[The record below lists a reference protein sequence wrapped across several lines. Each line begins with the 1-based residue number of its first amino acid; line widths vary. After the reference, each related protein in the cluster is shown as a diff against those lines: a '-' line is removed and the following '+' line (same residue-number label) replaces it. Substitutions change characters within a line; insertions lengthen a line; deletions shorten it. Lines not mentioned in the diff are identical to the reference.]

1 MTGSFEPLVARLK
14 CKSIVNGRPAINM
27 KTNAVWNS
35 VAQLSLD
42 FGYSVVLLYA
52 GISGISRNPIISISR
67 NPIVGIMRNPI
78 NGISRNAIVG
88 ILRNPIVGISR
99 YLIVDILRNL
109 IVCISRNVI
118 VCISCNPTYS

>member
-52 GISGISRNPIISISR
+52 GISRNP
-67 NPIVGIMRNPI
+67 
-78 NGISRNAIVG
+78 IVG
-88 ILRNPIVGISR
+88 ILRNPI
-99 YLIVDILRNL
+99 Y
-109 IVCISRNVI
+109 
-118 VCISCNPTYS
+118 SCYFA